1 MKICIINGSPK
12 TGKSI
17 SELLIGYLMQFIK
30 GNEVVTY
37 NICKTGFSKI
47 QFSQIQNSD
56 VLIFAFPLYIDSINS
71 CLLRFLA
78 WLEKRGFENNNIVV
92 YCIINNGFYEG

>member
-37 NICKTGFSKI
+37 
-47 QFSQIQNSD
+47 
-56 VLIFAFPLYIDSINS
+56 YM
-71 CLLRFLA
+71 
-78 WLEKRGFENNNIVV
+78 
-92 YCIINNGFYEG
+92 